1 MRPIELTIEGFRS
14 FKESTK
20 IDFRGRNLVGILGP
34 IGSGKS
40 TLLDAICFALYG
52 KTPTIGQG
60 TRELVNQRSV
70 PNQASVELV
79 FRSQDGNGNLR
90 GWLAQRIIRTSGG
103 GGQVGLYEYDLDTSQ
118 RGRLVV
124 DKAREMNER
133 IETIL
138 GIDFDGFS
146 RSILLAQGRF
156 AEFLNARPSERDVV
170 LKGVFGLQRI
180 DEMREE
186 ASTRL
191 NVARSRVGVLEIAL
205 DQTLR
210 ARTQFD
216 ELAAERSELQ
226 NRASELARILET
238 IEPLTQLVNLK
249 TEGNAS
255 IEDQILGMEKLRD
268 TLPRA
273 DETEILLNRMNESTS
288 KRESIDELRKQAETD
303 VQIAKK
309 RLAESEREIGGKDG
323 ISTKAQLMDTVKIA
337 DQSFEQTSQAL
348 REKEILC
355 RKMASEVS
363 GAKDKSEESTEEVSR
378 ISEKIIMA
386 EKQLLEAVDNTK
398 DAERHDKAGALLSE
412 LRIGDSCPVCGGEI
426 KNTVRVDVSSDLT
439 HAAQKQRELEG
450 ILVDI
455 RETHQRAVISH
466 GSNLAAVEQL
476 NRVEETSRAEL
487 AELDDLAVLSQKKYQ
502 SALAAAQRN
511 FENSPSLQEMAT
523 IVAHQQNQLT
533 ESQSSLNL
541 ANQSLAAVLGELAT
555 QLQGD
560 EAMNRQLIV
569 LSNKLSSVAAQM
581 NLEVLSADDISTSQ
595 GLRLFRDRVREEWKV
610 QDADLRKELVSINS
624 EITAIHDQIHKT
636 ILSAFSS
643 TENVSRE
650 DFDTFYQSTKEKIL
664 NLNGQLSL
672 LQEQIDSQLEVVHNI
687 DVAKKETEIFETL
700 RRDLTDSR
708 FVRFLL
714 EAERSELA
722 SEASDKYAAM
732 SGDRYRFT
740 NDGDFNILDF
750 AHGGQER
757 SARTLSGG
765 ETFLASLSLALGL
778 SEMISRKGGRLDSF
792 FLDEGFGSLD
802 EEHIELAMN
811 GIEQLVN
818 ENSDRLVLLVSHVP
832 TLRER
837 LEDVIELA
845 RDPKDGHT
853 HLIAGG
859 TRNT

>member
-60 TRELVNQRSV
+60 TRELVNQKSN

-90 GWLAQRIIRTSGG
+90 GWLAQRIIRTSSG
-103 GGQVGLYEYDLDTSQ
+103 GGQVGLYEYDLDLSQ

-186 ASTRL
+186 AGTRL
-191 NVARSRVGVLEIAL
+191 NTSRSRVETLEIAL
-205 DQTLR
+205 DQSVQ
-210 ARTQFD
+210 ARSQFD
-216 ELAAERSELQ
+216 ELSTERTKLENLSLELTGVLEKIKPLAQ
-226 NRASELARILET
+226 RTNSMRENYASVEE
-238 IEPLTQLVNLK
+238 
-249 TEGNAS
+249 
-255 IEDQILGMEKLRD
+255 QIRGMEKLRD
-268 TLPRA
+268 SLPRA
-273 DETEILLNRMNESTS
+273 DETEILLDRMDESTS
-288 KRESIDELRKQAETD
+288 KRTSIDELRKQAETD
-303 VQIAKK
+303 VLKAEEQ
-309 RLAESEREIGGKDG
+309 LATSELEIGGKEEILARQG
-323 ISTKAQLMDTVKIA
+323 LIEHVKSAAQSLEQA
-337 DQSFEQTSQAL
+337 DQL
-348 REKEILC
+348 LKEKNVLC
-355 RKMASEVS
+355 RTIVS
-363 GAKDKSEESTEEVSR
+363 AVSNAVQEHR
-378 ISEKIIMA
+378 DS
-386 EKQLLEAVDNTK
+386 EKQLSEIIDRIDTIEKQLIVAKERLK
-398 DAERHDKAGALLSE
+398 DAEKHDKVGALLSE
-412 LRIGDSCPVCGGEI
+412 LEVGDSCPICGSEVTNI
-426 KNTVRVDVSSDLT
+426 IRVNANDDLT
-439 HAAQKQRELEG
+439 NAGQQKHDLETQ
-450 ILVDI
+450 LAETRDI
-455 RETHQRAVISH
+455 QQQVIINH
-466 GSNLAAVEQL
+466 GAKLAAVEQA
-476 NRVEETSRAEL
+476 NQVEKTTRGEIVNLQNILERSE
-487 AELDDLAVLSQKKYQ
+487 EEFQAVLT
-502 SALAAAQRN
+502 AARLH
-511 FENSPSLQEMAT
+511 FEKSSSLEEMVT
-523 IVAHQQNQLT
+523 IVGNQQNWLAKSELQLN
-533 ESQSSLNL
+533 S
-541 ANQSLAAVLGELAT
+541 ANQTLATVIGALAT
-555 QLQGD
+555 QLQDD
-560 EAMNRQLIV
+560 EAMNRQLNV

-581 NLEVLSADDISTSQ
+581 GLEVASEDDISTSKN
-595 GLRLFRDRVREEWKV
+595 LRLFRDRVREKWKV
-610 QDADLRKELVSINS
+610 ADADLRKELVAVGS
-624 EITAIHDQIHKT
+624 EIAVIDGQIT
-636 ILSAFSS
+636 IAMASVSAH
-643 TENVSRE
+643 TGNVSRE
-650 DFDTFYQSTKEKIL
+650 EFDTYYQSTNEKIS

-672 LQEQIDSQLEVVHNI
+672 LQKQIDSQAEVIQKI
-687 DVAKKETEIFETL
+687 DLARKDMRVFETL

-750 AHGGQER
+750 SHGGQER

-802 EEHIELAMN
+802 EEHIELAMT

-832 TLRER
+832 ALRER
-837 LEDVIELA
+837 LEDVIELT
-845 RDPKDGHT
+845 RDREDGHT
-853 HLIAGG
+853 RLVAGG
-859 TRNT
+859 ARPA

>member
-14 FKESTK
+14 FKESTR
-20 IDFRGRNLVGILGP
+20 IDFRERNLVGILGP

-52 KTPTIGQG
+52 KTPTISQG
-60 TRELVNQRSV
+60 TRELVNQRSD

-90 GWLAQRIIRTSGG
+90 GWLAQRIIRTSAA
-103 GGQVGLYEYDLDTSQ
+103 GGQVGLYEYDLGTSQ

-146 RSILLAQGRF
+146 RSVLLAQGRF

-191 NVARSRVGVLEIAL
+191 STVRSRVGVLEIAL
-205 DQTLR
+205 DQSLN

-216 ELAAERSELQ
+216 ELTAERSELQ
-226 NRASELARILET
+226 NRASELAGVLEK

-249 TEGNAS
+249 REDSAS

-268 TLPRA
+268 TLPSA
-273 DETEILLNRMNESTS
+273 DETEVLLNEMNESTS
-288 KRESIDELRKQAETD
+288 KRESIDELRKQAEID

-309 RLAESEREIGGKDG
+309 QLAELERKIGGKDG
-323 ISTKAQLMDTVKIA
+323 ITTRAQLIDDVKIA
-337 DQSFEQTSQAL
+337 GQSLEQTSQL
-348 REKEILC
+348 LNEKEVLC
-355 RKMASEVS
+355 RKLASDVS
-363 GAKDKSEESTEEVSR
+363 VAKDKSEELAGEVSR
-378 ISEKIIMA
+378 IDEEIAVA
-386 EKQLLEAVDNTK
+386 EKQLLEAVDTTK
-398 DAERHDKAGALLSE
+398 DAERHDRAGALLKE
-412 LRIGDSCPVCGGEI
+412 LRVGDSCPVCGCEI
-426 KNTVRVDVSSDLT
+426 TDMVRVDVSSDLT
-439 HAAQKQRELEG
+439 SATQKQSELER

-455 RETHQRAVISH
+455 RRTHQRVVISH
-466 GSNLAAVEQL
+466 GANLAAVEQL
-476 NRVEETSRAEL
+476 NRVEEASRVDL

-502 SALAAAQRN
+502 TALAAAQRN
-511 FENSPSLQEMAT
+511 FEDSPSLQEMAT
-523 IVAHQQNQLT
+523 IIAHQQKQLI
-533 ESQSSLNL
+533 ELESSLNST
-541 ANQSLAAVLGELAT
+541 NQSLATALGELAT

-560 EAMNRQLIV
+560 EVMNRQLIV
-569 LSNKLSSVAAQM
+569 LSNKLSSVATQM
-581 NLEVLSADDISTSQ
+581 NLEVLSAEDISTSQ
-595 GLRLFRDRVREEWKV
+595 GLRLFRDRIREEWKV
-610 QDADLRKELVSINS
+610 RDADLRKELVSVNS
-624 EITAIHDQIHKT
+624 EITAIDDQIHKA
-636 ILSAFSS
+636 ISSVFSS
-643 TENVSRE
+643 TGNVLRE
-650 DFDTFYQSTKEKIL
+650 EFDTFYQSTKEKIL

-672 LQEQIDSQLEVVHNI
+672 LQQQIDSQLEVVHNI
-687 DVAKKETEIFETL
+687 DVAKKEMEIFETL

-722 SEASDKYAAM
+722 SEASDKYAAV

-750 AHGGQER
+750 AHGGKER

-802 EEHIELAMN
+802 EEHIELAMS

-832 TLRER
+832 ALRER

-845 RDPKDGHT
+845 RDPEDGHT

-859 TRNT
+859 ARSS

>member
-249 TEGNAS
+249 TEDNAS

-363 GAKDKSEESTEEVSR
+363 DAKDKSEESTEEVSR

-624 EITAIHDQIHKT
+624 EITAIDDQIHKT